1 MTQIS
6 SLPPSFIPT
15 TADLRLLLRP
25 KRISNVCVDQ
35 PWTLHCPPF
44 TFLNLDQQIY
54 LIKTQ
59 IVANLTEWD
68 LFFCLK
74 LELKHSEFLLLN
86 KRRIKILPA
95 SRRWRFYQGNCYF
108 MQNKRNVSLDGCSSS
123 FCNLD
128 ENFADDLM
136 TQTKTEQLKLR
147 SGLVLVPLF
156 KPQIRSDQIRLSV
169 TV

>member
-1 MTQIS
+1 MSAWINPGHS
-6 SLPPSFIPT
+6 
-15 TADLRLLLRP
+15 TA
-25 KRISNVCVDQ
+25 Q
-35 PWTLHCPPF
+35 CPPF
-44 TFLNLDQQIY
+44 SFLNLDQQIY

-136 TQTKTEQLKLR
+136 TRTKTEQLKLR